1 MRYFSLLMLMGLLWS
16 SCETDFDLEGD
27 WKDIPVVYAF
37 FSAEDDNYYVR
48 VEKAFLQPGG
58 NAAQIAQIADSI
70 YYAEGKVTVTLEKL
84 STGQQVVLT
93 RIDGRDEGLFRD
105 SGDFAQTPNILYKAS
120 RSDINLRGGDAFRI
134 IVDRGGDTTPA
145 TATSA
150 MVEMPEFANLS
161 PNRTVNFGDYS
172 RLVRVEWRA
181 NGPNARVYDLRIR
194 VRYLESDPDNPAV
207 RVPKELVWVIDKAVA
222 RNLNVSAESYQF
234 QGASF
239 YQAIANELEPLTVG
253 TRRFTNLVY
262 EVTAAGKEIEDY
274 LRIANA
280 NIGIT
285 SSQAI
290 PVYTNVTGGV
300 GIVSS
305 RYTITSEPLGLTP
318 QAVDSL
324 LVGSLTKN
332 LNFVP

>member
-37 FSAEDDNYYVR
+37 FSAADDHYYVR

-70 YYAEGKVTVTLEKL
+70 YYAEDKVTVTLEKL
-84 STGQQVVLT
+84 STGQRVVLT
-93 RIDGRDEGLFRD
+93 RIDGRDEGLFRE

-120 RSDINLRGGDAFRI
+120 RSNINLRGGDAFRV
-134 IVDRGGDTTPA
+134 IVDRGTDSTPA
-145 TATSA
+145 TATST
-150 MVEMPEFANLS
+150 MVEVPEFANI
-161 PNRTVNFGDYS
+161 PINRSVNFGDYS
-172 RLVRVEWRA
+172 RQVRVEWRA
-181 NGPNARVYDLRIR
+181 NGPNARVYDLRLR
-194 VRYLESDPDNPAV
+194 VRYLESDPNNPAV
-207 RVPKELVWVIDKAVA
+207 RIPKELVWIIDKSIPRDAD
-222 RNLNVSAESYQF
+222 LSTESYRF

-239 YQAIANELEPLTVG
+239 YQAIANELEPLPAG
-253 TRRFTNLVY
+253 TRRFTNFVY

-305 RYTITSEPLGLTP
+305 RYTITSEVLTLTP
-318 QAVDSL
+318 QALDSL